1 MDEKFKFLISEE
13 EKGNFIT
20 NNLSCSEI
28 KKHKKYND
36 ILNVIAPIVALVIL
50 DFDIFTSY
58 KIIWLAIIYIV
69 FDIFMI
75 MLDNFLFNI
84 YPYKQSIKLQDIT
97 KRQEYVQRLQ
107 IKFEKIQKEFLSFR
121 QRECSNCYHYLS
133 RSKRCDSQN
142 KCSIWKDYEF
152 YQKKLDKEKK
162 ILEAEFEKIEQAS
175 IETNNK
181 ISNEYDNKLEYFK
194 DLEKKYSFY
203 AASKELDILLPIV
216 KSLNELLEIL
226 NKKPNVIVLIPNNIY
241 LYLDELQKVIIKLDS
256 LNEEQKSRYYTMI
269 SEISKALGKN
279 IEDLNRRI
287 DKTETEDIEISLN
300 VLYSELVNKEEKD
313 V

>member
-13 EKGNFIT
+13 EKKNFIT

-28 KKHKKYND
+28 KKHNKYND
-36 ILNVIAPIVALVIL
+36 MLNVIAPIIALIIL

-58 KIIWLAIIYIV
+58 KIVWLAIIYIA
-69 FDIFMI
+69 FDILMI

-97 KRQEYVQRLQ
+97 RRQEYVQQLQ
-107 IKFEKIQKEFLSFR
+107 IKFEKIQKEFLAFR
-121 QRECSNCYHYLS
+121 QRECSNCYNYLS

-162 ILEAEFEKIEQAS
+162 ILEAEFEKIEQSS

-181 ISNEYDNKLEYFK
+181 ISNEYNDKLEYFK

-203 AASKELDILLPIV
+203 ANSKELHVLLPVV
-216 KSLNELLEIL
+216 KSLKELLEIL
-226 NKKPNVIVLIPNNIY
+226 NKKPNVIVLIPSNIY
-241 LYLDELQKVIIKLDS
+241 LYLDELQKVIIKLDL

-269 SEISKALGKN
+269 SEITKALAKN
-279 IEDLNRRI
+279 IEALNERI
-287 DKTETEDIEISLN
+287 DKSETEDIEISLN

>member
-36 ILNVIAPIVALVIL
+36 ILNVIAPILALVIL

-241 LYLDELQKVIIKLDS
+241 LYLDELQKVIIKLGS